1 MYGQMIEAGV
11 PPKRLDELGEVIQR
25 RLVPALREQAGFSG
39 ALSLVDHETGRAVLL
54 VLWESDDEA
63 ARPLAD
69 RGGTLIQA
77 LAAIAELSSLD
88 PHAVTVWEVNARV

>member
-11 PPKRLDELGEVIQR
+11 PPHRLDELGEAIQR
-25 RLVPALREQAGFSG
+25 RLVPALREQPGFSG
-39 ALSLVDHETGRAVLL
+39 ALSLVDQETGRAVLL

-69 RGGTLIQA
+69 RGVTLIQA
-77 LAAIAELSSLD
+77 LAAIAELSSVD
-88 PHAVTVWEVNARV
+88 PCAVTVWEVNARV